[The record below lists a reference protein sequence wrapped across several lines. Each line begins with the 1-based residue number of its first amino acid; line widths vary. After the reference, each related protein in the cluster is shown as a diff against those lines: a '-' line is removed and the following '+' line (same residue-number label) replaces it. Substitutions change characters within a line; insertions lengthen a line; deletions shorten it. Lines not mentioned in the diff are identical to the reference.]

1 MDSVGK
7 ARRNSFENELST
19 VSLRQLLSHFQK
31 QVKHTLFIPMPFN
44 LHALEEDVFELSKVM
59 HVTVSQNKALL
70 LDGKTFKVRAYTL
83 AIIVS
88 CFRCF
93 FSLLQLLKPRRTKL
107 ASFNGFIIS
116 CVFRLIRR
124 APCLSGMVFV
134 LSLIWSG

>member
-7 ARRNSFENELST
+7 ARRNSFENELPT

-70 LDGKTFKVRAYTL
+70 FDGKSVEVQTYTL
-83 AIIVS
+83 AIIIS
-88 CFRCF
+88 CSRG
-93 FSLLQLLKPRRTKL
+93 FSLLLQLVKPRRTKL
-107 ASFNGFIIS
+107 ASFNWFIIS

-124 APCLSGMVFV
+124 APSLVGMVFV
-134 LSLIWSG
+134 LPLIWSG

>member
-31 QVKHTLFIPMPFN
+31 QVKHTLFIPLPFN

-93 FSLLQLLKPRRTKL
+93 FFSTSASKAQAHQ
-107 ASFNGFIIS
+107 ASFFQWVHHIV
-116 CVFRLIRR
+116 CV
-124 APCLSGMVFV
+124 
-134 LSLIWSG
+134 